1 MEPDRQIVAGHRLE
15 ERQELGSDDRFA
27 AHVAIQL
34 DAASPQVADGAIG
47 FLHGSIGIVE
57 RQRGDEARKAVWMT
71 QDQFG
76 HAVVGASRQIDGI
89 GRTRV
94 GFDRRGRD
102 RQDLLIALEQVHD
115 PKAHV
120 EIDQHRDAAHP
131 LALVLAVGGHFPH
144 PGDVGGRKD
153 VSEDVNLAH
162 FSYRPM
168 ISGAPVLE

>member
-15 ERQELGSDDRFA
+15 EGQELRSDDRLA

-34 DAASPQVADGAIG
+34 DAASAQVAEGAIG
-47 FLHGSIGIVE
+47 FMHGGIGIVE
-57 RQRGDEARKAVWMT
+57 RQRGDEAREALWIA

-76 HAVVGASRQIDGI
+76 HAVVGTARQIDGI

-102 RQDLLIALEQVHD
+102 REDLLIALEQVHD

-120 EIDQHRDAAHP
+120 EIDQHRHPTHP

-144 PGDVGGRKD
+144 PGNVAFRKD
-153 VSEDVNLAH
+153 VGEDVNLAH
-162 FSYRPM
+162 PICLLTTSC
-168 ISGAPVLE
+168 APILE